1 MVVATA
7 LPLSIIPTFGV
18 MYFAGFT
25 LNSISLLALALVIG
39 ILVDDAI
46 VEVENIARHLRMG
59 KSPRQAA
66 IEASGEIGLAVLAT
80 TVTLVAVFLPTA
92 FMGGISGK
100 LFRQFGVTAC
110 AALLFSLLVARMLT
124 PMMAAYLLR
133 AQTHAAH
140 DSRLMTRY
148 LGWIHTSLSRRGT
161 TIALVGVL
169 LLGSLALIP
178 LLPTSFLPAQDDAR
192 TTLSLELAPGSSL
205 AQTAAMALQADA
217 RLRTLPE
224 VAHVFASVGS
234 GEVSSDDQ
242 RKAVLTVDLLPRRD
256 RALKQ
261 SEVEAKMRE
270 VLRSLPGVRV
280 NVGGDRSGERL
291 DIVLA
296 SDDGQL
302 LERTAAALEPQLRQL
317 KGIGNVTSDQ
327 QPGHC
332 RHLAHGHL
340 WRIFIVPGQGQSV
353 PAAGRCAGT
362 HAAAG
367 TYRSGA
373 YRPVADQGP

>member
-1 MVVATA
+1 
-7 LPLSIIPTFGV
+7 

-133 AQTHAAH
+133 AQTHEAH

-242 RKAVLTVDLLPRRD
+242 RKAVLTVDLLPRRE

-261 SEVEAKMRE
+261 SEVEATAQGHRQRDFE
-270 VLRSLPGVRV
+270 YGGATAGDPDAPGFRP
-280 NVGGDRSGERL
+280 GSRAR
-291 DIVLA
+291 
-296 SDDGQL
+296 
-302 LERTAAALEPQLRQL
+302 
-317 KGIGNVTSDQ
+317 DQ

-353 PAAGRCAGT
+353 PATGRCAGT

-367 TYRSGA
+367 AYRSGA

>member
-205 AQTAAMALQADA
+205 ARSSNPRSRRRCAKCCAACPGYGSMSAATA
-217 RLRTLPE
+217 
-224 VAHVFASVGS
+224 VASVWTSCWPVTMGS
-234 GEVSSDDQ
+234 CSNGPPRPSNRSYASS
-242 RKAVLTVDLLPRRD
+242 
-256 RALKQ
+256 RA
-261 SEVEAKMRE
+261 SA
-270 VLRSLPGVRV
+270 
-280 NVGGDRSGERL
+280 
-291 DIVLA
+291 
-296 SDDGQL
+296 
-302 LERTAAALEPQLRQL
+302 T
-317 KGIGNVTSDQ
+317 
-327 QPGHC
+327 
-332 RHLAHGHL
+332 
-340 WRIFIVPGQGQSV
+340 
-353 PAAGRCAGT
+353 
-362 HAAAG
+362 
-367 TYRSGA
+367 
-373 YRPVADQGP
+373 